1 MRQPTRDSIGFII
14 ILYVFSFFLLWEWI
28 RPLETIT
35 DTGNV
40 YLFVLFI
47 LMSFA
52 LYMFNIRKG
61 IDITLKLFFI
71 FISLHH
77 LYYQQPLYKLSW
89 MKAFGENLMHNL
101 KRLFSGNLD
110 LLSGEF
116 RSLLFFILLWLITY
130 LLKYWLLTRRNVF
143 IFFVMTVIY
152 ITVLDTFTPYH
163 GEWPIVR
170 TIIIGFALL
179 GVLYYKRLSEQN
191 RVANTKSNW
200 IKWMVPLT
208 IMISICTLFALAAP
222 KVDAIW
228 PDPVPYI
235 NAHVGKDKQ
244 NGRGSGGAK
253 TVGYRSDDS
262 HLGGPFQGDNTIVFR
277 AKAPSRQ
284 YWRIETRDI
293 YTGKG
298 WVSNTNV
305 PTDIFQSG
313 SPAKTSVSHYTID
326 KDTKMESANIQFKG
340 ISQTIVY
347 PYGLQSIVTKNGDV
361 SFATNTSTDKLTL
374 FSEDPKKGITDY
386 TVNYYGPQYSI
397 KELKAPPLHEFTPP
411 QEYLYLPNFLPQ
423 RVRDLAQKII
433 AGKDNEYDKAKAIEQ
448 YFQMNGFV
456 YDQKNVA
463 IPKDNQDYVDQFLFE
478 TKRGYCDNF
487 STSMVVLL
495 RSVGIPARWVKG
507 YSGGDYVDTVDD
519 TYKLYD
525 VTNNNAHSWV
535 EVLFPNVGW
544 VPFEPTIGFSNN
556 AIFKDDQSNK
566 AVNSTSPD
574 DEMKKNQMQKK
585 PTEQASQQ
593 NTSTTEKF
601 SLKAEWNKVWNY
613 MKLHWLRFVII
624 LLVIVVAF
632 WYIYWKRNKW
642 LPFYLVYRYRR
653 RTDSDTFSKAYL
665 SLLKQLERYGVRK
678 QNGQTLREFA
688 KKVDTLFETNAMWQ
702 LTEHY
707 ERVIYRGQNTGIK
720 WEETREL
727 WENLIKK
734 TSG

>member
-1 MRQPTRDSIGFII
+1 MRRLKQDNKGFVM

-28 RPLETIT
+28 RPLESIT
-35 DTGNV
+35 DTGNS

-52 LYMFNIRKG
+52 LYIFNKKRG
-61 IDITLKLFFI
+61 MDIILKII
-71 FISLHH
+71 FIIFSIHH
-77 LYYQQPLYKLSW
+77 LYYPQSGVFRLIW
-89 MKAFGENLMHNL
+89 VRAFLGDLAHNV
-101 KRLFSGNLD
+101 KRLFAGNWD

-130 LLKYWLLTRRNVF
+130 LLKYWLTVRRNVF
-143 IFFVMTVIY
+143 IFFVMTVFY

-170 TIIIGFALL
+170 TIFIGFVLL
-179 GVLYYKRLSEQN
+179 GVLYFRRLAVQN
-191 RVANTKSNW
+191 RLANSKNNW
-200 IKWMVPLT
+200 IRWTVPLV
-208 IMISICTLFALAAP
+208 IIICACTLFALVAP
-222 KVDAIW
+222 KADAIW

-235 NAHVGKDKQ
+235 KAHVGKDKQ
-244 NGRGSGGAK
+244 NGRGSGGGS

-262 HLGGPFQGDNTIVFR
+262 HLGGPFKGDNTVAFR
-277 AKAPSRQ
+277 VKAPSRQ
-284 YWRIETRDI
+284 YWRVETRDT

-298 WVSNTNV
+298 WINTENV
-305 PTDIFQSG
+305 PTDVFSSG
-313 SPAKTSVSHYTID
+313 DPAFTSVRAFQD
-326 KDTKMESANIQFKG
+326 EIQKRNMADLHFNGK
-340 ISQTIVY
+340 SQTIVY
-347 PYGLQSIVTKNGDV
+347 PYGLQTISGKSGLEKFIINV
-361 SFATNTSTDKLTL
+361 SNDKVTL
-374 FSEDPKKGITDY
+374 FDADPKHGLTDY
-386 TVNYYGPQYSI
+386 TVIYNVPQFSI
-397 KELKAPPLHEFTPP
+397 KELKKPIEMAYPPEFL
-411 QEYLYLPNFLPQ
+411 QLPDTLPQ
-423 RVRDLAQKII
+423 RVRDLAEKIT
-433 AGKDNEYDKAKAIEQ
+433 AGKTNEYDKAKAIEQ

-463 IPKDNQDYVDQFLFE
+463 VPKKNQDYVDQFLFE

-487 STSMVVLL
+487 STSMVALL
-495 RSVGIPARWVKG
+495 RSVGIPSRWVKG
-507 YSGGDYVDTVDD
+507 YSGGDYVDTVDE

-556 AIFKDDQSNK
+556 AIFKDDESNK

-574 DEMKKNQMQKK
+574 DEMKKNQPQRK
-585 PTEQASQQ
+585 PQEQASQE
-593 NTSTTEKF
+593 NTSTAEKF

-613 MKLHWLRFVII
+613 MKLHWLRFVLI
-624 LLVIVVAF
+624 LLGILIAAL
-632 WYIYWKRNKW
+632 YIYWKRSKW
-642 LPFYLVYRYRR
+642 LPFYLVYHYRKK
-653 RTDSDTFSKAYL
+653 TDPDTFSKAYL
-665 SLLKQLERYGVRK
+665 SLLKQLERYGIRK

-688 KKVDTLFETNAMWQ
+688 KYVDTFFETNAMRQ

-707 ERVIYRGQNTGIK
+707 ERLIYRGRNTGIK

-734 TSG
+734 TSS

>member
-1 MRQPTRDSIGFII
+1 MRQTILDNKGFII

-28 RPLETIT
+28 RPLGTIT

-52 LYMFNIRKG
+52 LYLFHIRKG
-61 IDITLKLFFI
+61 IDIALKFFFI

-77 LYYQQPLYKLSW
+77 LYHHQPLYKLSW
-89 MKAFGENLMHNL
+89 VKAFVGSLMHDLN
-101 KRLFSGNLD
+101 RLFTGNWD

-130 LLKYWLLTRRNVF
+130 LLKYWLTIRRNVF
-143 IFFVMTVIY
+143 IFFVMTVVY
-152 ITVLDTFTPYH
+152 ITILDTFTPYH

-179 GVLYYKRLSEQN
+179 GVLCFKRISEQN
-191 RVANTKSNW
+191 RVANTKYNW
-200 IKWMVPLT
+200 MKWSVPLT
-208 IMISICTLFALAAP
+208 VMISICTLFALVAP
-222 KVDAIW
+222 KADAIW
-228 PDPVPYI
+228 PDPVPFI
-235 NAHVGKDKQ
+235 KSHVGNDKQ
-244 NGRGSGGAK
+244 NGRGTGGSK

-262 HLGGPFQGDNTIVFR
+262 QLGGPFQGDNTVVFR

-298 WVSNTNV
+298 WVSSGSTT
-305 PTDIFQSG
+305 TDIFESG
-313 SPAKTSVSHYTID
+313 SPTKTSVSHYTMA
-326 KDTKMESANIQFKG
+326 KDSKVESANIQFKENN
-340 ISQTIVY
+340 QPIVY
-347 PYGLQSIVTKNGDV
+347 PYGLQSIEPKNGDV
-361 SFATNTSTDKLTL
+361 SFATHVSTDKITL
-374 FSEDPKKGITDY
+374 FAENSTKGISDY
-386 TVNYYGPQYSI
+386 TVKYYAPQYSV
-397 KELKAPPLHEFTPP
+397 KELKAPPVHEFTPP
-411 QEYLYLPNFLPQ
+411 LEYLRLSNSLPQ
-423 RVRDLAQKII
+423 RVRDLAEKIT
-433 AGKDNEYDKAKAIEQ
+433 AGKDNQYDKAKAIEQ

-463 IPKDNQDYVDQFLFE
+463 IPKENQDYVDQFLFD

-507 YSGGDYVDTVDD
+507 FSGGDYVDTVDS

-544 VPFEPTIGFSNN
+544 VPFEPTIGFTNN
-556 AIFKDDQSNK
+556 AVFKDDESNK

-574 DEMKKNQMQKK
+574 DEMKKNQPQKK

-601 SLKAEWNKVWNY
+601 SLKAEWIKVWDY
-613 MKLHWLRFVII
+613 MKLHWMRFVII
-624 LLVIVVAF
+624 LLVILVAV
-632 WYIYWKRNKW
+632 WYIYWKRSKW
-642 LPFYLVYRYRR
+642 LPIYLVYRYRR
-653 RTDSDTFSKAYL
+653 KTDPDTFSKAYL
-665 SLLKQLERYGVRK
+665 TLLKQLERYGIRK

-688 KKVDTLFETNAMWQ
+688 KYVDTFFDTNAMRQ
-702 LTEHY
+702 LTEQY
-707 ERVIYRGQNTGIK
+707 ERVIYRGRQTGIK

>member
-1 MRQPTRDSIGFII
+1 MRQTIRDNKGFVI

-40 YLFVLFI
+40 YLFVLYI

-52 LYMFNIRKG
+52 IYLFTIRKG
-61 IDITLKLFFI
+61 IDIILKFFFI
-71 FISLHH
+71 LISLHH
-77 LYYQQPLYKLSW
+77 LYYQQPLYKWSW
-89 MKAFGENLMHNL
+89 MMDFWGNFIHNL
-101 KRLFSGNLD
+101 KRLFSGNWD

-130 LLKYWLLTRRNVF
+130 LLKYWLTVRRNVF

-152 ITVLDTFTPYH
+152 ITILDTFTPYR

-170 TIIIGFALL
+170 TIIIGFILL
-179 GVLYYKRLSEQN
+179 GILHFKRISEQN
-191 RVANTKSNW
+191 RVANNKDNW
-200 IKWMVPLT
+200 FRWMVPLT
-208 IMISICTLFALAAP
+208 VMISACTLFALAAP
-222 KVDAIW
+222 KADAIW

-235 NAHVGKDKQ
+235 KSHVGKDKH
-244 NGRGSGGAK
+244 NGKGSGGGR

-262 HLGGPFQGDNTIVFR
+262 QLGGPFQGDNTVVFR

-284 YWRIETRDI
+284 YWRVETRDT

-298 WVSNTNV
+298 WINTENVS
-305 PTDIFQSG
+305 TDIFSSG
-313 SPAKTSVSHYTID
+313 SLANTSVTNSMIEGVKEEKADIH
-326 KDTKMESANIQFKG
+326 FKRNNY
-340 ISQTIVY
+340 TIVY
-347 PYGLQSIVTKNGDV
+347 PYGLLRIVGKSGMDR
-361 SFATNTSTDKLTL
+361 FITNIGTDKIDI
-374 FSEDPKKGITDY
+374 FSEDPKKVLNDY
-386 TVNYYGPQYSI
+386 TVIYTSPQYSVKAL
-397 KELKAPPLHEFTPP
+397 KEPPQHEFVYPSETL
-411 QEYLYLPNFLPQ
+411 QLPDTLPQ
-423 RVRDLAQKII
+423 RVRDLAEKIT

-463 IPKDNQDYVDQFLFE
+463 IPNQNQDYVDQFLFE

-507 YSGGDYVDTVDD
+507 YSGGDYVDTVDEM
-519 TYKLYD
+519 YKLYD

-544 VPFEPTIGFSNN
+544 VPFEPTVGFANN
-556 AIFKDDQSNK
+556 AIFKDDEENK
-566 AVNSTSPD
+566 AVNSKTPD
-574 DEMKKNQMQKK
+574 DEMKKNQPQKNQM
-585 PTEQASQQ
+585 EQASQQ

-601 SLKAEWNKVWNY
+601 SFKAEWNKIWNY
-613 MKLHWLRFVII
+613 IKLHWLRLVMI
-624 LLVIVVAF
+624 LGVLLLMVG
-632 WYIYWKRNKW
+632 YIYWKRSKW

-653 RTDSDTFSKAYL
+653 KKDPDTFSKAYL
-665 SLLKQLERYGVRK
+665 SLLKQLERYGIRK

-688 KKVDTLFETNAMWQ
+688 KHVDTFFETNAMRL

-707 ERVIYRGQNTGIK
+707 ERVIYRGGQTSIK
-720 WEETREL
+720 WEDTREL

-734 TSG
+734 TSS